1 MQSLD
6 ETTLWDRI
14 KNILINLCYLF
25 GDTLSKLDLEFLQKL
40 LQSFFEGWT
49 GAQAEVLA

>member
-1 MQSLD
+1 MATQMDLSFF
-6 ETTLWDRI
+6 DRLQR
-14 KNILINLCYLF
+14 ILINLMYLL
-25 GDTLSKLDLEFLQKL
+25 GDTLGKLDLEFLQKL